1 MKQITT
7 SNKFH
12 HYLMKFD
19 APSSIC
25 VLEHEEN
32 PPKAVSLQKVGFI
45 PYKVCPTFTGLIRGG
60 GDFKGRGDPPG
71 SDDTYDPS

>member
-1 MKQITT
+1 MPGPLHSKPTTICFYVSEMKQITT
-7 SNKFH
+7 SSRFH

-32 PPKAVSLQKVGFI
+32 PPKAVSL
-45 PYKVCPTFTGLIRGG
+45 
-60 GDFKGRGDPPG
+60 
-71 SDDTYDPS
+71 